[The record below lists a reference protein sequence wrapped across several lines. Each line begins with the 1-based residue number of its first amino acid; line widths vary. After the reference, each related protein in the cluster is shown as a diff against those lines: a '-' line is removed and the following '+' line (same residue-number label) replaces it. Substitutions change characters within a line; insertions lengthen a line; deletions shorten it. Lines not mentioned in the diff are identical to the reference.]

1 MSTMVHDLMVHA
13 TAAAKAGDKK
23 EAERY
28 FKWILRLEPAE
39 EEIIDA
45 YHWLIELTDNPA
57 EKQEYVDEILIR
69 DPSDG
74 RARRWLAILRGELKE
89 GDIVDPDRL
98 NLDRKTE
105 PVKAS
110 PQRFTCPNCGARMVY
125 SPDGVSLMCENC
137 GTKQDLALASRERP
151 KPSGANFTVAM
162 ATAKGHVQPVKAK
175 VITCRG
181 CGAKF
186 LLLPNFLSGSC
197 PYCQAAYV
205 ESEAAEKQVI
215 LPQML
220 IPFRISINDVRDAL
234 RVWFESEDIGGSP
247 WVAVPRG
254 LYLPVWT
261 FDLGGQLNW
270 TCKIKRGNQWQPVS
284 GVKVL
289 IYSNIPVL
297 ATKNLHEGLVSIIDS
312 FDLTKLIPYDA
323 RYLADWMT
331 ETYQISIGD
340 ASLTARSIVLAGEK
354 EAIPSQYER
363 PITDL
368 SVNSSAMTV
377 DTYKLILLPVW
388 FTTYRVENETY
399 QVAIN
404 GQNGHVNGQHPVQG
418 LSDWISDIFN
428 RPS

>member
-13 TAAAKAGDKK
+13 TAAAKVGDKK

-28 FKWILRLEPAE
+28 LKWILRLEPGE
-39 EEIIDA
+39 EEIIEA

-57 EKQEYVDEILIR
+57 EKQEYVDEILVR
-69 DPSDG
+69 DPSDA
-74 RARRWLAILRGELKE
+74 RARRWLAILKGELKE
-89 GDIVDPDRL
+89 GDIIDPDRFK
-98 NLDRKTE
+98 LDRKTE

-110 PQRFTCPNCGARMVY
+110 PQRTDCPNCGARMVY
-125 SPDGVSLMCENC
+125 SPGGVTLICENC
-137 GTKQDLALASRERP
+137 GTKENLSPVSQDKP
-151 KPSGANFTVAM
+151 KTSGSNFTAAM
-162 ATAKGHVQPVKAK
+162 ATTKGHVQPVKAR

-197 PYCQAAYV
+197 PYCEACYV
-205 ESEAAEKQVI
+205 ESEASEKQVI

-220 IPFRISINDVRDAL
+220 IPFRITINDVRDSL
-234 RVWFESEDIGGSP
+234 RIWFESEDIGGAP

-261 FDLGGQLNW
+261 FDIGGQLAW
-270 TCKIKRGNQWQPVS
+270 TCKVRRGNQWQPVS

-289 IYSNIPVL
+289 VYSDLPVL
-297 ATKNLHEGLVSIIDS
+297 ATKNLHEGLVSISDS
-312 FDLTKLIPYDA
+312 FDLSKLIPYDA
-323 RYLADWMT
+323 RYLANWMA

-340 ASLTARSIVLAGEK
+340 ASLTARSNVLASEK
-354 EAIPSQYER
+354 ETIPSQYER

-368 SVNSSAMTV
+368 ALNSSAMTV
-377 DTYKLILLPVW
+377 DTYRLILLPVY

-404 GQNGHVNGQHPVQG
+404 GQNGHINGQHPVQG

-428 RPS
+428 RPG